1 MRRLVMIKKSHNK
14 DKKLDAVFDNDGR
27 LKTISFGASGYTDYT
42 KTKDK
47 IIRDRY
53 LKRHSKMGEDWNDPE
68 TRGALSRHILWGE
81 STSLN
86 ENIRKFKSRFK
97 L

>member
-1 MRRLVMIKKSHNK
+1 
-14 DKKLDAVFDNDGR
+14 
-27 LKTISFGASGYTDYT
+27 
-42 KTKDK
+42 
-47 IIRDRY
+47 
-53 LKRHSKMGEDWNDPE
+53 MGEDWNDPE